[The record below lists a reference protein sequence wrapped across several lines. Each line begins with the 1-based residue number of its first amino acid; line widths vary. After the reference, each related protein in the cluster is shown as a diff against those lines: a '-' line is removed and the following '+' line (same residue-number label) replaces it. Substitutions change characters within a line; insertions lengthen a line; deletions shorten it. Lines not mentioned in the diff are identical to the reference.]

1 MGPTSATNQ
10 PVEINMS
17 VRDLFHKNHAAMSM
31 QFKAWIDVHRVR
43 SELNL
48 DLDLEDVI
56 SNFDGFNNI
65 SCQCLDQREIEC
77 EK

>member
-10 PVEINMS
+10 SVEINMP

-48 DLDLEDVI
+48 DLDLEDACRILMGLIIFHINV
-56 SNFDGFNNI
+56 
-65 SCQCLDQREIEC
+65 
-77 EK
+77 